1 MGRAYSHKLMV
12 ITNGDKSPAQESR
25 FEVEIIRELKKQTEL
40 SFNKLYLSYSS
51 MLLGVIL
58 KLVSSR
64 EIAEDILQETFI
76 KIWRSMDLYDA
87 DKGRLF
93 TWMSCLA
100 RNTAKDYLKGKNF
113 AKSTKNDDI
122 DSVYKKLNSSHYFR
136 YNTDIIGLRDLVAV
150 LSDSQKQILDMVYFQ
165 GYTQVEVSDKLRIPL
180 GTVKSKIRLAVKE
193 LRCYFE

>member
-1 MGRAYSHKLMV
+1 MDREYSHKFMV
-12 ITNGDKSPAQESR
+12 IANGDKNPRHKGCIEI
-25 FEVEIIRELKKQTEL
+25 EIIRELKKQTEL
-40 SFNKLYLSYSS
+40 SFNKLHLNYSS

-76 KIWRSMDLYDA
+76 KIWRSIDLYDA

-113 AKSTKNDDI
+113 AKSIRNDHI
-122 DSVYKKLNSSHYFR
+122 DSVFAQVNDFYYFR

-150 LSDSQKQILDMVYFQ
+150 LSESQKQIVNMVYFQ
-165 GYTQVEVSDKLRIPL
+165 GYTQVEVSDELCIPL

-193 LRCYFE
+193 LRCYFG

>member
-1 MGRAYSHKLMV
+1 MDRAYSHKFMV
-12 ITNGDKSPAQESR
+12 ITNGDNNPGQKDC
-25 FEVEIIRELKKQTEL
+25 FEVEIVRELKKQTEL
-40 SFNKLYLSYSS
+40 SFNKLYLNYASL
-51 MLLGVIL
+51 LLGVIL

-64 EIAEDILQETFI
+64 EVAEDILQETFI
-76 KIWRSMDLYDA
+76 KIWRSIDQYDA

-113 AKSTKNDDI
+113 AKSIRNDDI
-122 DSVYKKLNSSHYFR
+122 DSVYTQVNHSHYFR

-150 LSDSQKQILDMVYFQ
+150 LSESQKQILNLVYFQ
-165 GYTQVEVSDKLRIPL
+165 GYTQVEVSHKLHIPL

-193 LRCYFE
+193 LRCYFG

>member
-1 MGRAYSHKLMV
+1 MDRVYGHKLMV
-12 ITNGDKSPAQESR
+12 ITNGDKTPGQKDC
-25 FEVEIIRELKKQTEL
+25 FEVEIVRELKKQTEL
-40 SFNKLYLSYSS
+40 SFNKLYLGYASL
-51 MLLGVIL
+51 LLGVIL

-76 KIWRSMDLYDA
+76 KIWRSIDLYDA

-113 AKSTKNDDI
+113 AKSIKNDDI
-122 DSVYKKLNSSHYFR
+122 DSVHAQVNDSYYFR

-150 LSDSQKQILDMVYFQ
+150 LSDSQKQILNLVYFQ
-165 GYTQVEVSDKLRIPL
+165 GYTQVEVSHELHIPL

-193 LRCYFE
+193 LRCYFG